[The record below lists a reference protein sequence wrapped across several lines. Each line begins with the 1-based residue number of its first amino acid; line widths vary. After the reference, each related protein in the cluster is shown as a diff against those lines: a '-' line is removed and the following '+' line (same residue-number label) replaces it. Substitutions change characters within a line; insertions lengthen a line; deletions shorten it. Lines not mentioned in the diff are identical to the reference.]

1 MPAPRFDRFPRFEE
15 LTELLQGWA
24 ADYTGLVELSSV
36 GRSHE
41 DRPIWLVTV
50 TNMRTGPAAEKPA
63 LWVDGNVHS
72 VEVASSM
79 AALHLIHRLLSGFGV
94 DARITHA
101 LDTRVFYVVPRLSPD
116 GAEWYLATPPRLAR
130 SSSRPYP
137 ARGEQDGLVAEDVDG
152 DGRILTMRVPD
163 PNGNWKVDGTD
174 RRLMVPRLPEEDE
187 PGPYFRLIREG
198 HIRNYDGVT
207 IIDADNG
214 FGLDLNRNYPFEWRP
229 EPDQRGAGPYPAS
242 EPEVRAAVAAI
253 LERPNICASIHVH
266 TMSGVH
272 LRPYCTKSDDALPDH
287 DRLTYE
293 TVGAAATKLT
303 GYPAVSVFHGFR
315 HDRKTVTT
323 GTAVDWAYDHLGVL
337 SWATELW
344 NPQKA
349 AGITDARFPD
359 WSISHPVEDDLAL
372 LAWSDRELGGRGFVD
387 WYSFD
392 HPQLGPVEIGGWD
405 VATFWINPPP
415 HRLEAEVAPHTEF
428 ALHLA
433 LISPRLALRDL
444 MATPLADGLWRIRLV
459 VENTGWL
466 PTNVMQRA
474 AERRLVGPV
483 EATISLPDGAGAE
496 VLGPT
501 RIDVGQLGGRFL
513 KSSMLGIMGPTSD
526 STADRAK
533 AEWTVRAAAGKV
545 VAVEGRHPRAGVVR
559 GQIVLP
565 GD

>member
-1 MPAPRFDRFPRFEE
+1 M
-15 LTELLQGWA
+15 QGWA
-24 ADYTGLVELSSV
+24 AEYPELVDLSSV

-41 DRPIWLVTV
+41 DRAIWLVTV
-50 TNMRTGPAAEKPA
+50 TNVRTGPASEKPA
-63 LWVDGNVHS
+63 IWVDGNVHS
-72 VEVASSM
+72 TEVASSV
-79 AALHLIHRLLSGFGV
+79 AALHLIYTLLSGFGA
-94 DARITHA
+94 DPRITHA
-101 LDTRVFYVVPRLSPD
+101 LDTRAFYVMPRLSPD
-116 GAEWYLATPPRLAR
+116 GVEWYLDTPRRRVR
-130 SSSRPYP
+130 SSTRPYP
-137 ARGEQDGLVAEDVDG
+137 AAGEQNGLVPEDVDG
-152 DGRILTMRVPD
+152 DGRVLTMRVPD
-163 PNGNWKVDGTD
+163 PNGNWKTCDTD

-187 PGPYFRLIREG
+187 PGPYFRLVLEG
-198 HIRNYDGVT
+198 HIHNYDGVT
-207 IIDADNG
+207 IPDVHIE

-253 LERPNICASIHVH
+253 LERPNICASVHVH

-272 LRPYCTKSDDALPDH
+272 LRPYCTKSDDELPDR
-287 DRLTYE
+287 DRLAYE
-293 TVGAAATKLT
+293 TVGAVATKLT
-303 GYPAVSVFHGFR
+303 GYPAVSIFHGFR
-315 HDRKTVTT
+315 FDRKTVTT

-349 AGITDARFPD
+349 AGIADARMPD

-372 LAWSDRELGGRGFVD
+372 LAFSDRELGGEGFVD
-387 WYSFD
+387 WYPFE

-405 VATFWINPPP
+405 TATFWTNPPP

-428 ALHLA
+428 VLHLA

-444 MATPLADGLWRIRLV
+444 AATPMADGLWRVRLV

-474 AERRLVGPV
+474 ADRKLVRPV
-483 EATISLPDGAGAE
+483 AATISFPDGGATE

-501 RIDVGQLGGRFL
+501 RVEVGQLGGRFL
-513 KSSMLGIMGPTSD
+513 KNSMLQTLGPTSD

-533 AEWTVRAAAGKV
+533 AEWTVRAAAGTV
-545 VAVEGRHPRAGVVR
+545 VAVEARHPRAGVVR
-559 GQIVLP
+559 SQVVLP
-565 GD
+565 TQ

>member
-1 MPAPRFDRFPRFEE
+1 MP
-15 LTELLQGWA
+15 
-24 ADYTGLVELSSV
+24 
-36 GRSHE
+36 
-41 DRPIWLVTV
+41 
-50 TNMRTGPAAEKPA
+50 
-63 LWVDGNVHS
+63 
-72 VEVASSM
+72 
-79 AALHLIHRLLSGFGV
+79 
-94 DARITHA
+94 
-101 LDTRVFYVVPRLSPD
+101 
-116 GAEWYLATPPRLAR
+116 
-130 SSSRPYP
+130 
-137 ARGEQDGLVAEDVDG
+137 EDVDG

-163 PNGNWKVDGTD
+163 PNGNWKVYGTD

-198 HIRNYDGVT
+198 GIRNYDGVT
-207 IIDADNG
+207 IAGPHDG

-253 LERPNICASIHVH
+253 LERPNICASVHVH

-287 DRLTYE
+287 DRLAYE
-293 TVGAAATKLT
+293 AVGAVATKLT
-303 GYPAVSVFHGFR
+303 GYPAVLGLSRLPPRSQDGHHRYRRRLGLRPPRGALVG
-315 HDRKTVTT
+315 DRALEPPE
-323 GTAVDWAYDHLGVL
+323 GGRDHRR
-337 SWATELW
+337 
-344 NPQKA
+344 
-349 AGITDARFPD
+349 RFPD

-387 WYSFD
+387 WYSFE

-405 VATFWINPPP
+405 VATFWTNPPL

-444 MATPLADGLWRIRLV
+444 LATPLADGLWRIRLV

-474 AERRLVGPV
+474 TERSIVGPV
-483 EATISLPDGAGAE
+483 QATISLPDGASAE
-496 VLGPT
+496 VLGPP

-513 KSSMLGIMGPTSD
+513 KNSMLQTLVPTSD

-533 AEWTVRAAAGKV
+533 AEWTVRAPPAGTV
-545 VAVEGRHPRAGVVR
+545 VAVEGRRPRAASSAARSCCR
-559 GQIVLP
+559 GNEPRRLGWI
-565 GD
+565 